1 MRKQA
6 AALRWV
12 YLALGTVALLFAGI
26 LYAWSILKTPLAAE
40 FNWSAS
46 ALSVNF
52 MLTMCCFCVGGMLG
66 GFLTKRLGLRFA
78 CLIGACL
85 AGSGFL
91 LASRMGNSIGMLYL
105 GYGVLAGLGIG
116 IAYNCIISTINGWFP
131 DKKGLAT
138 GVLMMGF
145 GASTLV
151 LGSAA
156 DAMIRNPAF
165 GWRGAFR
172 IIGVSLGI
180 VLALV
185 AFVFRKAPE
194 SAPVA
199 RNDHPRE
206 ARDFTTAEML
216 KTAAFWKA
224 LIMIVFL
231 AAGGNAV
238 ISIAKDLAVSVGLA
252 SAAATVLVGILS
264 VCNGFGRILT
274 GAAFDRF
281 GLRRTMIAAGVL
293 AVLASAT
300 VLSAI
305 LWRSPVLI
313 ITGLCLTGL
322 SYGTCPTIGSAFTS
336 SAFGVK
342 NFPMNFAV
350 MNCNLIFASF
360 IAAGANVINASAGGY
375 VAGFSLL
382 FALSAAALLLGCSMK
397 S

>member
-1 MRKQA
+1 
-6 AALRWV
+6 
-12 YLALGTVALLFAGI
+12 
-26 LYAWSILKTPLAAE
+26 
-40 FNWSAS
+40 
-46 ALSVNF
+46 
-52 MLTMCCFCVGGMLG
+52 
-66 GFLTKRLGLRFA
+66 
-78 CLIGACL
+78 
-85 AGSGFL
+85 
-91 LASRMGNSIGMLYL
+91 
-105 GYGVLAGLGIG
+105 
-116 IAYNCIISTINGWFP
+116 
-131 DKKGLAT
+131 
-138 GVLMMGF
+138 MGF

-224 LIMIVFL
+224 LFMIIFL

-336 SAFGVK
+336 SAFGAK